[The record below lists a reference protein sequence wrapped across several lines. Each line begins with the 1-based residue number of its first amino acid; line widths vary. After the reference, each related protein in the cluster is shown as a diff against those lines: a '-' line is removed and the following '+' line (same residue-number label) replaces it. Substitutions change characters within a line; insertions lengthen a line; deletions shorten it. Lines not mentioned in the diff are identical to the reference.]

1 MTHLA
6 DFLVRL
12 GGALL
17 QYGSPVHRIE
27 EVLNLTAQHYDHTCE
42 VFAVPTGLW
51 LSISPAKKETHEPV
65 IRLVRVYNWSVDLDK
80 LQQLDS
86 LFNLVITRST
96 SLPKALVRLKKI
108 THTSTTYPLWREL
121 LVTGSICGSAAL
133 FFGGQRGEV
142 LISVIL
148 GLLIVGLFRFVQRKQ
163 QTRLLID
170 FLVGLLTGL
179 VVWGAT
185 TVQPDLLRKPMI
197 LAGIIVIVPGMT
209 LTVGLGELVHRQL
222 VSGGAR
228 LLQAAMVFI
237 SMILGLSIAIKLES
251 WSLGGKPVVLGLA
264 EAGVS
269 HPLWLTGLV
278 ACLAGLAFADLFNV
292 PNKYRV
298 WAAFSC
304 LVAWVVSTAAASIL
318 TSGPLAAF
326 GGAFGLGL
334 YANTLT
340 RLTGSP
346 NQIFLLPGL
355 FLLVPGTVGFLGF
368 ERFLNGDANQGVLFA
383 FATIMN
389 GGALITGL
397 IVANAALSPRK
408 LL

>member
-1 MTHLA
+1 MNKLA

-17 QYGSPVHRIE
+17 EYGSPVHRIE
-27 EVLNLTAQHYDHTCE
+27 EVLNLTAQRYDHSCE

-51 LSISPAKKETHEPV
+51 LSISSTDEENAEPLV
-65 IRLVRVYNWSVDLDK
+65 RLVRVYSWSTDLIK
-80 LQQLDS
+80 LQELDS
-86 LFNLVITRST
+86 LFNLVMAGAMPI
-96 SLPKALVRLKKI
+96 PKALTKLKKI
-108 THTSTTYPLWREL
+108 TKSPRSYPLWREY
-121 LVTGSICGSAAL
+121 LVTGAICGSAGL
-133 FFGGQRGEV
+133 FFGGRWGEV
-142 LISVIL
+142 LVSTLL
-148 GLLIVGLFRFVQRKQ
+148 GFLVVSLFQLVQQRQ

-170 FLVGLLTGL
+170 FLVGLFTGL

-185 TVQPDLLRKPMI
+185 ALQPDLLRKPMI

-228 LLQAAMVFI
+228 LLHAAMVFV
-237 SMILGLSIAIKLES
+237 SMILGLSVAIKIES
-251 WSLGGKPVVLGLA
+251 WSLGGEPVSLGLA
-264 EAGVS
+264 SSTAA
-269 HPLWLTGLV
+269 HPLWLTALV
-278 ACLAGLAFADLFNV
+278 ACFAGFAFADLFNV
-292 PNKYRV
+292 SNKYRL
-298 WAAFSC
+298 WAALSC
-304 LVAWVVSTAAASIL
+304 LVAWVVSSAAATFL

-334 YANTLT
+334 YANVLT
-340 RLTGSP
+340 RITGKP

-383 FATIMN
+383 FAAIMN